1 MHRIHISIAT
11 SHAHG
16 NYDNTPTEFNVA
28 LVGNAP
34 DLPLEEFHT
43 ILCLRLA
50 PEVAIGRGF
59 LVFWL
64 AERKRNCNRAWTAIK
79 FDFYYV
85 CDVFRVEAALLCAV
99 CLHKE

>member
-34 DLPLEEFHT
+34 DLPLEEFHQVEV
-43 ILCLRLA
+43 LA
-50 PEVAIGRGF
+50 GGGERQAPVDGVPVQRVG
-59 LVFWL
+59 LVG
-64 AERKRNCNRAWTAIK
+64 ER
-79 FDFYYV
+79 
-85 CDVFRVEAALLCAV
+85 
-99 CLHKE
+99 